1 MPHQPC
7 ARWIHLHW
15 LFLDLRWIHLHGLIA
30 ILWGVDLH
38 GLDESAGANARHHS
52 PAIGVGAV
60 VSLLPFL
67 GPWRH
72 RQWFPAA
79 LLARASDRGLW
90 PGFARSSSRKHAQ
103 CQNGELLRELC
114 SSHRAACLCNGRL
127 VTSPT
132 EAAVAGRVAH
142 KAMKAPLRGA
152 ILLAREKGC
161 PSGSGTAVKVPLCAL
176 GCSPVVVA
184 GLGSPEWASGQSV
197 RGGSGSL
204 RQPRRAGLP
213 ASGMVRA
220 GASSRAGQRGGEG
233 LASCGLLRR
242 GDGRSGL

>member
-15 LFLDLRWIHLHGLIA
+15 LFLELRWIHLHGLIPV
-30 ILWGVDLH
+30 LWGVDLH
-38 GLDESAGANARHHS
+38 GLDESAGANARQHW

-60 VSLLPFL
+60 VGLLAFL

-72 RQWFPAA
+72 GEWLPEG
-79 LLARASDRGLW
+79 LLARRSERGLW
-90 PGFARSSSRKHAQ
+90 RGFAGSSSRKHAG
-103 CQNGELLRELC
+103 CQTGELLRELR

-132 EAAVAGRVAH
+132 EGAVSGRVAQE
-142 KAMKAPLRGA
+142 AMKAPLRGA
-152 ILLAREKGC
+152 IFLAREKGC
-161 PSGSGTAVKVPLCAL
+161 PSGSGSAVEVPLCAL

-184 GLGSPEWASGQSV
+184 GVGSPDWASGQSV
-197 RGGSGSL
+197 PGGSGSL

-213 ASGMVRA
+213 ASGIVRA
-220 GASSRAGQRGGEG
+220 GGSSREGQRGGEG

-242 GDGRSGL
+242 GEGRSRL